1 MEKWCYISILQGDG
15 IAMEWQTITLPRNE
29 KCPPVRID
37 PLTDKVLGCQKIGFA
52 DQSAANMGHLDLG
65 L

>member
-1 MEKWCYISILQGDG
+1 MKSV
-15 IAMEWQTITLPRNE
+15 
-29 KCPPVRID
+29 PPVRID